1 MRIRPAEIE
10 IPEHNPFENDLLDRE
25 LTIKTLTN
33 LLQNLEGPYTMSID
47 SSWGNGKTT
56 FLNMWKQHLV
66 NEKFPVVSFN
76 AWDTDFA
83 GDPFVALSSELL
95 NALECLNGKHNP
107 QLKTLRTRAYQ
118 LGKVIL
124 AKGIPGAI
132 ALAGVAVSAET
143 NDPYIT
149 YLFGVVA
156 NFLSTTLDKLL
167 DKVRRK
173 KPYTPIAYP
182 DAKSAISSF
191 KKELKTVVETLLQDS
206 DQKPLVIVI
215 DELDRCRPSYAVEL
229 LEIAKH
235 FFSVNNIVFVLAIDK
250 AQLSHAIKAIYG
262 NEFDAIGYLRR
273 FVDLEFR
280 LPDTNRTKFLTQL
293 MSKSGMHQ
301 IFDEKPG
308 MEWGKSTEVQELLLV
323 FLNPL
328 NTSLRQTQQSIYR
341 FGLVLASFDP
351 PSVIA
356 YSAAA
361 VMIILRTIDPDTY
374 YSFTRSN
381 MMDKDVSDRVFSLP
395 GIANLKSTDEGATF
409 DALLIMAQYELS
421 IANHSSSRLVESSLY
436 DRIREDDAKDASD
449 SLKLLHAEKVSKFLF
464 DNKSIFNL
472 AQTGKPVGFHLAAQH
487 IELLYDILPDQPELP
502 DTPETIHQSA

>member
-10 IPEHNPFENDLLDRE
+10 IPEDNPFENDLLDRE
-25 LTIKTLTN
+25 QTIKTLTT
-33 LLQNLEGPYTMSID
+33 LLQNLEGPYTLSID

-83 GDPFVALSSELL
+83 GDPYVALSSELL

-107 QLKTLRTRAYQ
+107 QLKTLRTRANQ

-124 AKGIPGAI
+124 AKAVPGTI
-132 ALAGVAVSAET
+132 ALAGVAVGAET
-143 NDPYIT
+143 SDPYIA
-149 YLFGVVA
+149 YFFGVVA
-156 NFLSTTLDKLL
+156 NFISTPLNKLL
-167 DKVRRK
+167 DRVRRN
-173 KPYTPIAYP
+173 KPYTPITYP
-182 DAKSAISSF
+182 DAKSAINLF
-191 KKELKTVVETLLQDS
+191 KKELETAAETLFRNS
-206 DQKPLVIVI
+206 DHKPLVIAI

-250 AQLSHAIKAIYG
+250 AQLSHAVKAIYG

-280 LPDTNRTKFLTQL
+280 LPDPNRTKFLTQL

-308 MEWGKSTEVQELLLV
+308 MEWGKSTEVQELLLA

-328 NTSLRQTQQSIYR
+328 NTSLRQTQHSIYR
-341 FGLVLASFDP
+341 FGLVLASFEP

-374 YSFTRSN
+374 YSFTSSN
-381 MMDKDVSDRVFSLP
+381 MMDEEVSDRVFSFP
-395 GIANLKSTDEGATF
+395 GIANLISTDEGAAF
-409 DALLIMAQYELS
+409 DALLIMAQYEFS
-421 IANHSSSRLVESSLY
+421 VANQTQSSLVESSLR
-436 DRIREDDAKDASD
+436 DRISEVDAKDASD
-449 SLKLLHAEKVSKFLF
+449 SLKLLHAEKVSRFLS

-472 AQTGKPVGFHLAAQH
+472 VQTGKPVGFHLAAQH
-487 IELLYDILPDQPELP
+487 IELLYDILPDDAQ
-502 DTPETIHQSA
+502 TINPP